1 MIDLEIMDCC
11 NSCLHFYPDVVIT
24 GDKRGKAKNTIVFCS
39 YADGCRHALDITG
52 NIVDEDE
59 KE

>member
-1 MIDLEIMDCC
+1 MINLEVMDCC

-24 GDKRGKAKNTIVFCS
+24 GDKRGKAQNTVVFCN
-39 YADGCRHALDITG
+39 YADGCRHALSYYD
-52 NIVDEDE
+52 NVADEAR